1 MQDPVA
7 DASRAILDGHIVLS
21 RRLADEGHYPAIDI
35 EASISRA
42 MPQIVS
48 PDWLRKAQMLRQLYA
63 HYQENKDLVSV
74 GAYQAGSDP
83 TLDLALNRIPLI
95 QTFLQQDLNECV
107 KIDASLEQLNA
118 ILPDVPQTDN
128 SSQANVNG

>member
-1 MQDPVA
+1 
-7 DASRAILDGHIVLS
+7 
-21 RRLADEGHYPAIDI
+21 
-35 EASISRA
+35 
-42 MPQIVS
+42 
-48 PDWLRKAQMLRQLYA
+48 KAQMLRQLYA

-118 ILPDVPQTDN
+118 VLPDVPQTDN